1 LKITSP
7 YVQVSPGNTY
17 TVSCWIAADP
27 PRQVTVGLGS
37 GYFRD
42 GRKTN
47 KHFSAS
53 KRWRKISFSAILP
66 PSPDDRY
73 YFVLQTDG
81 KGRLFL
87 DAIALRAGNSSEYIP
102 ASKAEVGFSRQKSK
116 KLFFKAENITLNFRA
131 INYSKEKAELKIW
144 STDFWGETDLLAT
157 TSLEGGKGRDLPIH
171 FPSGRTGYYLLRAE
185 VDLNGSL
192 QDASEIAI
200 GIVPPIRLRPALHSP
215 FGGHVRFNDEMLEYA
230 KMLGVKWLRMHP
242 PHGTKWF
249 IVEKERGMFAFDDA
263 PIRLAKKKGFH
274 ILGILASSPRWASS
288 APRDNSS
295 ESVGGFRSYPP
306 SNLLDWHNYVFQT
319 VKHFRGIIDHWEV
332 WNEPDTDFFRISGTM
347 EILSKKAVV
356 YKGLLESAYIAAREA
371 NPHAVIVGGCASHE
385 PLLSWSEKIFRQGA
399 FPYLDVLSFH
409 RYTDGRPGDTLP
421 TATRSY
427 IEDLSTLTKKYGGRA
442 EKPIWETESGVMYPE
457 TNYQNIKEI
466 VSGYALPADEGPAF
480 LVRNYIHLL
489 SSGVEKWFYYH
500 MFVSRQSDRREGTGF
515 FEWDGSPRP
524 LAVAYAVL
532 SNIIDGC
539 VFTKSIQNDDGVAG
553 AVFENDFKRVTLLWR
568 KGAFSLPTLN
578 FPLKFKNKMKLVDI
592 MGNERNP
599 IKQDGQLLIPL
610 SKNPV
615 YLIERK

>member
-1 LKITSP
+1 
-7 YVQVSPGNTY
+7 
-17 TVSCWIAADP
+17 
-27 PRQVTVGLGS
+27 
-37 GYFRD
+37 
-42 GRKTN
+42 
-47 KHFSAS
+47 
-53 KRWRKISFSAILP
+53 
-66 PSPDDRY
+66 
-73 YFVLQTDG
+73 
-81 KGRLFL
+81 
-87 DAIALRAGNSSEYIP
+87 
-102 ASKAEVGFSRQKSK
+102 
-116 KLFFKAENITLNFRA
+116 
-131 INYSKEKAELKIW
+131 
-144 STDFWGETDLLAT
+144 
-157 TSLEGGKGRDLPIH
+157 
-171 FPSGRTGYYLLRAE
+171 
-185 VDLNGSL
+185 
-192 QDASEIAI
+192 
-200 GIVPPIRLRPALHSP
+200 
-215 FGGHVRFNDEMLEYA
+215 
-230 KMLGVKWLRMHP
+230 
-242 PHGTKWF
+242 
-249 IVEKERGMFAFDDA
+249 
-263 PIRLAKKKGFH
+263 
-274 ILGILASSPRWASS
+274 
-288 APRDNSS
+288 
-295 ESVGGFRSYPP
+295 
-306 SNLLDWHNYVFQT
+306 
-319 VKHFRGIIDHWEV
+319 
-332 WNEPDTDFFRISGTM
+332 
-347 EILSKKAVV
+347 
-356 YKGLLESAYIAAREA
+356 
-371 NPHAVIVGGCASHE
+371 
-385 PLLSWSEKIFRQGA
+385 LSWSEKIFRQGA

-427 IEDLSTLTKKYGGRA
+427 IEGLSTLMKKYGGRA

-524 LAVAYAVL
+524 LAVAYGVL

-539 VFTKSIQNDDGVAG
+539 VFTKSIQSDDRVAG